1 MPQARGPSIG
11 VRFRRW
17 LAGQLG
23 RLQLAVAPPQ
33 AGPAKAPAEAKP
45 PPPSLPPELIE
56 SLRRSGSV
64 TAGRVQLIGLDK
76 IREML
81 GDRWRDRRDHVV
93 AAAGQIIGQ
102 HVAAPDFWRA
112 LGDAAF
118 LIVFT
123 QIGRAEA
130 ELRSTMI
137 IDRIHRHLLG
147 EGAPFEEIEVQSVMV
162 EVDGRIA
169 VRQIDA
175 MAALS
180 EALDAEERA
189 MRPAGPAVEGPSPQ
203 IPGNLVF
210 RYRPMWQVKKNT
222 ITAYHCVAE
231 SAATTGFVRRDYSVL
246 TGGQQS
252 SLVSELDPR
261 ALRHVLAHLR
271 DQALTTADKLA
282 TVACTVHCRTLESYA
297 ARTAFLKLLN
307 EVPERLRPHLIFE
320 IAALPPYAPESRIHQ
335 LTLLLSPFCRAVV
348 LRLVEP
354 DRYPPSL
361 RQLGIASMSISL
373 DDLGTTEDMAIE
385 AMKRFRHAAMRTACA
400 TVAHGLTTK
409 GLAAAALHAGF
420 DIIDGEAL
428 TAARDR
434 PGTTSG
440 WTVEDFERAAKVPA

>member
-1 MPQARGPSIG
+1 MPQARGHSIG
-11 VRFRRW
+11 LRFRRW
-17 LAGQLG
+17 LASLLG
-23 RLQLAVAPPQ
+23 RLQHAVAPP
-33 AGPAKAPAEAKP
+33 AAPARPVAEAKP

-81 GDRWRDRRDHVV
+81 GDRWRERRDHVV
-93 AAAGQIIGQ
+93 AAAAQIIGQ
-102 HVAAPDFWRA
+102 HVSAPDFWRA
-112 LGDAAF
+112 LGDSAF

-175 MAALS
+175 MAALT

-189 MRPAGPAVEGPSPQ
+189 MRPAGPGIEGPSPQ
-203 IPGNLVF
+203 IPGNLRF
-210 RYRPMWQVKKNT
+210 RYRPMWQVRKST

-231 SAATTGFVRRDYSVL
+231 SAATTGFVRRDYAVL
-246 TGGQQS
+246 AAGQQS
-252 SLVSELDPR
+252 SLVSELDQR
-261 ALRHVLAHLR
+261 ALRHVLGHLR
-271 DQALTTADKLA
+271 DQAQQTADALP
-282 TVACTVHCRTLESYA
+282 TVAVTVHCRTLETYA

-320 IAALPPYAPESRIHQ
+320 IAALPPYAPESRVHQ

-348 LRLVEP
+348 VRVSEP
-354 DRYPPSL
+354 DRFPTTM
-361 RQLGIASMSISL
+361 RQLGVASLSISI
-373 DDLGTTEDMAIE
+373 DDLSTTEEVAIE
-385 AMKRFRHAAMRTACA
+385 AMKRFRQAAARTACA
-400 TVAHGLTTK
+400 SVAHGLSTK
-409 GLAAAALHAGF
+409 ALAAAALHAGF

-428 TAARDR
+428 TSARDR
-434 PGTTSG
+434 PGQTSG
-440 WTVEDFERAAKVPA
+440 WTAEDLEKAAKVPA

>member
-1 MPQARGPSIG
+1 MPQARGPSFG
-11 VRFRRW
+11 VGFRRW
-17 LAGQLG
+17 LAGLLG
-23 RLQLAVAPPQ
+23 KMQLAVAPPA
-33 AGPAKAPAEAKP
+33 AGPAKPQAEAKP

-81 GDRWRDRRDHVV
+81 GERWRERRDHVI
-93 AAAGQIIGQ
+93 AAAAQIIGQ
-102 HVAAPDFWRA
+102 HVSAPDFWRA
-112 LGDAAF
+112 LGDSAF

-189 MRPAGPAVEGPSPQ
+189 MRPAGPAVEGPSPS
-203 IPGNLVF
+203 IPSNLVF

-231 SAATTGFVRRDYSVL
+231 SVATNGFVRRDYGVL
-246 TGGQQS
+246 TAAQQS
-252 SLVSELDPR
+252 SLVSELDQR
-261 ALRHVLAHLR
+261 TLRHVLGHLR
-271 DQALTTADKLA
+271 DEALGTADALP
-282 TVACTVHCRTLESYA
+282 TVAVTVHCRTLETYA
-297 ARTAFLKLLN
+297 ARQNFLKLLN

-348 LRLVEP
+348 LRLTEP
-354 DRYPPSL
+354 ERYPPTL

-373 DDLGTTEDMAIE
+373 DDLATTEDMAIE
-385 AMKRFRHAAMRTACA
+385 AMKRFRLAGTKTACA
-400 TVAHGLTTK
+400 TVAHGLSTK
-409 GLAAAALHAGF
+409 ALTAAALHAGF

-428 TAARDR
+428 TSARDR
-434 PGTTSG
+434 PGQTSG
-440 WTVEDFERAAKVPA
+440 WTAEDLEKVAKVPA